1 MRWLAPLALLMSI
14 ARPALAEPREPPSG
28 TADVIMRALGGIEVS
43 LLRGGADVASAV
55 RTEEGSELTVASGR
69 ARQSGYRISTYSSPG
84 STGFRLTPNLG
95 FLDQRIAI
103 SDFREDLPI
112 AGSGSG
118 TDVGVTCSTAE
129 SGELIDCNEPNTY
142 ALRMRSGFVGARG
155 GLDIVGGRI
164 GYEWFLSADVILN
177 VVEYRYVNARIG
189 RYRTRGG
196 ELAAFQ
202 SGGLGIGFGV
212 RIPQLHAATRVAFE
226 YMGYRDFDYAEPL
239 EFKGPVVF
247 NAEKDVYERPRVFVS
262 GASLTT
268 WSFIWA
274 FAITY

>member
-1 MRWLAPLALLMSI
+1 MRWLGPVALVMSF
-14 ARPALAEPREPPSG
+14 ASPAMAEPRGPPTSVG
-28 TADVIMRALGGIEVS
+28 DAIMRSLGGIEVS

-84 STGFRLTPNLG
+84 TTGFRLTPNFG
-95 FLDQRIAI
+95 FLDQRIDI
-103 SDFREDLPI
+103 SDFREDLPLT
-112 AGSGSG
+112 GSGSG
-118 TDVGVTCSTAE
+118 TDIGVTCATAE
-129 SGELIDCNEPNTY
+129 TGELIDCNEPNTY
-142 ALRMRSGFVGARG
+142 ALRMRSGFLGARG

-189 RYRTRGG
+189 RYRTSGG
-196 ELAAFQ
+196 EFAALQ
-202 SGGLGIGFGV
+202 SGGVGVGFGV
-212 RIPQLHAATRVAFE
+212 RIPQLHAATRIAFE
-226 YMGYRDFDYAEPL
+226 YMGYRDFDYADPL

-247 NAEKDVYERPRVFVS
+247 NEEKDVYERPRVFVS

>member
-1 MRWLAPLALLMSI
+1 MRWLAWLALLMML
-14 ARPALAEPREPPSG
+14 ARPARAEPRGPVTG
-28 TADVIMRALGGIEVS
+28 TGDAIMRALGGIEVS
-43 LLRGGADVASAV
+43 LLRGGAEVASAV
-55 RTEEGSELTVASGR
+55 RSEQGSELTVASGR

-84 STGFRLTPNLG
+84 STGFRLTPNAG
-95 FLDQRIAI
+95 FLDQRIDI

-112 AGSGSG
+112 SGAGSG
-118 TDVGVTCSTAE
+118 TDVGVTCATADT
-129 SGELIDCNEPNTY
+129 GELIDCNEPNTY
-142 ALRMRSGFVGARG
+142 SLRMRSGFIGARA

-177 VVEYRYVNARIG
+177 VIEYRYLNARIG
-189 RYRTRGG
+189 RYRAIGG
-196 ELAAFQ
+196 GFAGLQ
-202 SGGLGIGFGV
+202 SGGVGVGFGV
-212 RIPQLHAATRVAFE
+212 RIPQIHAATRVAFE
-226 YMGYRDFDYAEPL
+226 YMGYRDFDYAEAL

-247 NAEKDVYERPRVFVS
+247 NEDKNVYERPRVFVG

>member
-1 MRWLAPLALLMSI
+1 
-14 ARPALAEPREPPSG
+14 
-28 TADVIMRALGGIEVS
+28 
-43 LLRGGADVASAV
+43 
-55 RTEEGSELTVASGR
+55 VASGR

-84 STGFRLTPNLG
+84 STGFRLTPNFG
-95 FLDQRIAI
+95 FLDQRIDI
-103 SDFREDLPI
+103 SDFREDLPL

-118 TDVGVTCSTAE
+118 TDVGVTCSTAAT
-129 SGELIDCNEPNTY
+129 GELIDCNEPNTY
-142 ALRMRSGFVGARG
+142 ALRMRSGFLGARG

-164 GYEWFLSADVILN
+164 GYEWFFSADVILN

-189 RYRTRGG
+189 RYRASGG
-196 ELAAFQ
+196 DFTALQ
-202 SGGLGIGFGV
+202 SGGLGVGFGV
-212 RIPQLHAATRVAFE
+212 RVPQIHAATRIAFE

-239 EFKGPVVF
+239 EFKGPVAF
-247 NAEKDVYERPRVFVS
+247 NDEKQVYERPRVFVS